1 MFLKKKGIIT
11 LLVVLLVATQVI
23 GVFANDS
30 FVTLR
35 FGSRGSEV
43 VRLQQ
48 SLKDK
53 GYFRSNTTG
62 YYGEITQNAVISF
75 QRDNRLTVDGIA
87 GRQTQTA
94 LYASPTTTTS
104 QASATTVLKFGS
116 RGNDVVRLQQAL
128 KDRGYFQG
136 NTTGYYGELTQ
147 RAVINFQRDN
157 KLVVDGIAGR
167 QTQTALY
174 SQTAT
179 AVSRGTTTARNFSSD
194 DLYWLSR
201 IINAEASGEPY
212 QGQVAVGNVVLNRV
226 SSKDFPNSVYGV
238 IFEYYKNI
246 PQFSPVAEGTI
257 HNTPSPSSVRAAE
270 EALRGS
276 RPVGDATYFFNP
288 DKAVGTWIVRNKT
301 YVTRIGGHVFY
312 R

>member
-1 MFLKKKGIIT
+1 MLLKKKGIIT
-11 LLVVLLVATQVI
+11 LLVFLLVATQVI

-35 FGSRGSEV
+35 FGSRGNEV

-48 SLKDK
+48 ALKNR
-53 GYFRSNTTG
+53 GYFHGNTTG

-94 LYASPTTTTS
+94 LYASQTS
-104 QASATTVLKFGS
+104 TTTVLRFGS
-116 RGNDVVRLQQAL
+116 RGNEVVRLQQAL
-128 KDRGYFQG
+128 KDRGYFNG

-174 SQTAT
+174 SQPNTV
-179 AVSRGTTTARNFSSD
+179 VSRGTTTARNFSSD
-194 DLYWLSR
+194 DVYWLSR

-226 SSKDFPNSVYGV
+226 ASKDFPNSVYGV

-257 HNTPSPSSVRAAE
+257 YNTPSPSSVRAAE
-270 EALRGS
+270 EALRGA

-288 DKAVGTWIVRNKT
+288 DKAAGTWIVRNKA